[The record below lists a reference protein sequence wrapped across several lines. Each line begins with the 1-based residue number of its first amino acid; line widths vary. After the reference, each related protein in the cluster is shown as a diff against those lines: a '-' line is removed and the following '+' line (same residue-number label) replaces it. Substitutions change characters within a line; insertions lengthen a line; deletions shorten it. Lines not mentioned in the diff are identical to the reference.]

1 MCAAGPKIRSTQQA
15 HQVWDAPIWV
25 RCRGRDCPAKGLLM
39 TLGFSI
45 FLLAVGAILA
55 FAVHATV
62 AGIDIHVVGW
72 ILMGA
77 GLLGLVLA
85 LAVFA
90 PRRRRAVVTTSD
102 IAYRAVAPGPTAQP
116 TVTERATI
124 DES

>member
-1 MCAAGPKIRSTQQA
+1 
-15 HQVWDAPIWV
+15 
-25 RCRGRDCPAKGLLM
+25 M

-45 FLLAVGAILA
+45 FLLAFGAVLA

-77 GLLGLVLA
+77 GLLGLVLV

-90 PRRRRAVVTTSD
+90 PRRRRAVVATPG

>member
-1 MCAAGPKIRSTQQA
+1 
-15 HQVWDAPIWV
+15 
-25 RCRGRDCPAKGLLM
+25 M

-90 PRRRRAVVTTSD
+90 PRRRRAVVATSD
-102 IAYRAVAPGPTAQP
+102 IAYQAVPPVPTAQP
-116 TVTERATI
+116 TVTERTTI